1 MSNDPTT
8 AVRRLYIDLLMKAL
22 ANTLYEDPPMHP
34 GATGTFQL
42 ELRSKGADW
51 PSVAHTMVGLQRLQN
66 LRELTE
72 RVISEKIPGDFI
84 ETGTWRGGC
93 CILMRG
99 ILTAYHAKDRKVF
112 VADSFEGLPP
122 PDPERYPADKGL
134 NLHKYKELAIPL
146 EEVRGNFARYDLLD
160 DQVVFVKGFFS
171 DTLPKLQ
178 AGPFA
183 LLRLDGD
190 LYESTYVALDALYP
204 KLSPGGFV
212 IIDDMNCVAPC
223 RKAVMDYRDQNSIV
237 SPIHAVDWAASW
249 WQKE

>member
-1 MSNDPTT
+1 MTVS
-8 AVRRLYIDLLMKAL
+8 ARQLYIDLLIKIL
-22 ANTLYEDPPMHP
+22 SNTIYEDPSIHP
-34 GATGTFQL
+34 ENAGRFQP
-42 ELRSKGADW
+42 ELRSTGLDW
-51 PSVAHTMVGLQRLQN
+51 PSVAHTMVGLQRLGN

-72 RVISEKIPGDFI
+72 RVLAEGVPGDFI

-99 ILTAYHAKDRKVF
+99 ILAAYRAEDRKVY

-146 EEVRGNFARYDLLD
+146 EQVKDNFSRYDLLD
-160 DQVVFVKGFFS
+160 ERVVFVKGFFS
-171 DTLPKLQ
+171 DTLPQLE

-183 LLRLDGD
+183 LIRLDGD
-190 LYESTYVALDALYP
+190 LYESTYVALDTLYP

-212 IIDDMNCVAPC
+212 IIDDMNCVPAC
-223 RKAVMDYRDQNSIV
+223 CKAVMDYRERMGIA

-249 WQKE
+249 WRKE